1 MIIYILIHFLPIFL
15 VVIGFFAKIF
25 FFFKIKW
32 LWFRLGLIATLG
44 LNCWFLLLVYNDLEF
59 VFFEGTS
66 LQAKQ
71 LVVKGWEK
79 YHVFKLFDEIKFDI
93 LFYYLYCHREIIN
106 KNYKISVKGMFR
118 GIDNPRI
125 LRYMLIF
132 FAFLFLSS
140 MIFIES
146 LVKSE
151 SLLIEFIKELKRE

>member
-1 MIIYILIHFLPIFL
+1 L

-32 LWFRLGLIATLG
+32 IWFRLGLITTLG
-44 LNCWFLLLVYNDLEF
+44 LNCWFLILIYDDLEF

-66 LQAKQ
+66 LQTTK
-71 LVVKGWEK
+71 LIIKGWEK
-79 YHVFKLFDEIKFDI
+79 YHIVKIFDEIKVDI
-93 LFYYLYCHREIIN
+93 LFYYLYCHRKIIN
-106 KNYKISVKGMFR
+106 KNYTLSIKGMFK
-118 GIDNPRI
+118 GPEN
-125 LRYMLIF
+125 LHMTKYMLIF

-151 SLLIEFIKELKRE
+151 SLLIEFVKELKRD

>member
-1 MIIYILIHFLPIFL
+1 MILYILLHFLPLFL

-32 LWFRLGLIATLG
+32 FWFRLGLVVTLG
-44 LNCWFLLLVYNDLEF
+44 LNFWFLFLIYDDLKII
-59 VFFEGTS
+59 FFEGS
-66 LQAKQ
+66 FLQANH
-71 LVVKGWEK
+71 LVIKGWEK
-79 YHVFKLFDEIKFDI
+79 YHIVKIFDEIKFDI

-106 KNYKISVKGMFR
+106 KNYKISIRGMLR
-118 GIDNPRI
+118 GVDNPRM
-125 LRYMLIF
+125 LKYMLIF
-132 FAFLFLSS
+132 FAFLFFSS